1 MNRYLNILNAHI
13 PEFELYN
20 RSNNFHIRNKTIEE
34 AKAILEKYA
43 APLPDELKQTKYLEQ
58 TYSDRDVYLI
68 NNRYY
73 LLKQS
78 KSGVAYLFEL

>member
-1 MNRYLNILNAHI
+1 MNRYLNILNSHV
-13 PEFELYN
+13 PEIEFYN
-20 RSNNFHIRNKTIEE
+20 RYNNFHIRNKTMEE
-34 AKAILEKYA
+34 AKSILAKYA
-43 APLPDELKQTKYLEQ
+43 APLPDELKQTKYLAQ
-58 TYSDRDVYLI
+58 TYSEREVYLI